1 MQRKSKCSLVVGCNL
16 GFQEDVQPVWPD
28 SIAAKELQP
37 PSPHPEHLAPCS
49 PGWAAPRVSEVH
61 LWSHLSGP
69 HLSRL
74 LTDWCLGG
82 TKAPQ
87 RPALPNV
94 LFRRAQQRRSSHS
107 FSVYENTGVDLAFPL
122 GNKKQHKGIFFQN
135 SGHLKLVLQLQGLF
149 KSQAF
154 HFLKVL

>member
-1 MQRKSKCSLVVGCNL
+1 MKFSFTATWGLPRGCAHCLARLYSSKGAAATKPLPWTPCTLPPRL
-16 GFQEDVQPVWPD
+16 GSPTSIRASPLKFPFRASFQDQ
-28 SIAAKELQP
+28 
-37 PSPHPEHLAPCS
+37 HP
-49 PGWAAPRVSEVH
+49 
-61 LWSHLSGP
+61 
-69 HLSRL
+69 SRL
-74 LTDWCLGG
+74 LIGWGLRG

-87 RPALPNV
+87 RLALPNV
-94 LFRRAQQRRSSHS
+94 LFRPAQGRPSSHS

-122 GNKKQHKGIFFQN
+122 RNKKQHKGIFFQN